1 VSMLVL
7 QSTNFLCRYRSV
19 VLRPDEDIVIVI
31 SQSGETADTLAALR
45 HTLTHTLSIS
55 LSHTNKHP
63 LSLSLTHTHLTH
75 PAGCVPAGFLVCEHA
90 GLLINESLCRYRS
103 VVLRP
108 DEDIVIVISQSG
120 ETADTLAALRHAKEA
135 GCLVLGIVNTVCQL
149 PNSAHIS
156 QSCPESGYDFQA
168 KHRPSK
174 VFRLLH
180 SHTHPHPLNSLTH
193 KRTQTPRRP
202 AASSSASSTR

>member
-1 VSMLVL
+1 MRETEILGEQNQSRGSSSVSMLVL
-7 QSTNFLCRYRSV
+7 QSTNF
-19 VLRPDEDIVIVI
+19 
-31 SQSGETADTLAALR
+31 
-45 HTLTHTLSIS
+45 
-55 LSHTNKHP
+55 
-63 LSLSLTHTHLTH
+63 
-75 PAGCVPAGFLVCEHA
+75 
-90 GLLINESLCRYRS
+90 LCRYRS